1 MIVVQLCNKTGRV
14 GTNVSERV
22 AKKGESENMTLNAM
36 MKMNQRLSVSLNMW
50 ILLDAHGKL

>member
-22 AKKGESENMTLNAM
+22 AKKGESEIC
-36 MKMNQRLSVSLNMW
+36 V
-50 ILLDAHGKL
+50 LLEELEHDVERNDEDESKT